1 MKHSARRK
9 KRSMSQKSLLDDRIA
24 ELEKDI
30 AELEAEKAEMKKVEK
45 QLAAMNVELSLEK
58 KSEELYGKDLIG
70 TTKIAELEKAIEEL
84 KAENEEKEMQLA
96 AMNVEL
102 PLEKESELLDEHGK
116 EPDEKDLLNKLLM
129 ATRRKNFAN
138 AIQRFLSLA
147 DAMDKDIRERLEA
160 TQENLDKIDK
170 INKEVEKEREKDFDK
185 IDQEEE
191 KVKKRL
197 DRIKATIREYTPY
210 S

>member
-1 MKHSARRK
+1 M
-9 KRSMSQKSLLDDRIA
+9 LDDRIA

-30 AELEAEKAEMKKVEK
+30 AELEAEKAELKKVEK
-45 QLAAMNVELSLEK
+45 QLAAMNVELSQDMP
-58 KSEELYGKDLIG
+58 GP
-70 TTKIAELEKAIEEL
+70 TKIAELEKAIEEL

-129 ATRRKNFAN
+129 ATRKNFAN
-138 AIQRFLSLA
+138 ALQRFLSLA

-170 INKEVEKEREKDFDK
+170 INKEVEK
-185 IDQEEE
+185 
-191 KVKKRL
+191 RL
-197 DRIKATIREYTPY
+197 HRIKATIREYTPY

>member
-1 MKHSARRK
+1 M
-9 KRSMSQKSLLDDRIA
+9 LDDRIA

-30 AELEAEKAEMKKVEK
+30 AELEAEKAELKKVEK
-45 QLAAMNVELSLEK
+45 QLAAMNVEK
-58 KSEELYGKDLIG
+58 KSEELDEKDLLW
-70 TTKIAELEKAIEEL
+70 TTKIAELEKAIKEL
-84 KAENEEKEMQLA
+84 KAENEEMQLA

-129 ATRRKNFAN
+129 ATRKNFAN
-138 AIQRFLSLA
+138 ALQRFLSLA

-170 INKEVEKEREKDFDK
+170 INQEVEKEREKDFDK

-197 DRIKATIREYTPY
+197 DRIKATIREYTPQWGPPH

>member
-1 MKHSARRK
+1 M
-9 KRSMSQKSLLDDRIA
+9 L
-24 ELEKDI
+24 
-30 AELEAEKAEMKKVEK
+30 
-45 QLAAMNVELSLEK
+45 
-58 KSEELYGKDLIG
+58 GP
-70 TTKIAELEKAIEEL
+70 TKIAELEKAIEEL

-129 ATRRKNFAN
+129 ATRKNFAN

-170 INKEVEKEREKDFDK
+170 INKEVEKETLDK
-185 IDQEEE
+185 IDKIHKEVE
-191 KVKKRL
+191 KRL
-197 DRIKATIREYTPY
+197 HTAQATIREYTPY

>member
-1 MKHSARRK
+1 M
-9 KRSMSQKSLLDDRIA
+9 LDDRIA

-58 KSEELYGKDLIG
+58 KSEELDEKDLLG

-84 KAENEEKEMQLA
+84 KAENEEMQLA
-96 AMNVEL
+96 AMN
-102 PLEKESELLDEHGK
+102 EKEPELFDELIELGK
-116 EPDEKDLLNKLLM
+116 DFDEILKDLLGDAK
-129 ATRRKNFAN
+129 KNFAN
-138 AIQRFLSLA
+138 ALQRFLSLA

-170 INKEVEKEREKDFDK
+170 INKEVEK
-185 IDQEEE
+185 
-191 KVKKRL
+191 RL
-197 DRIKATIREYTPY
+197 HRIKATIREYTPY

>member
-1 MKHSARRK
+1 
-9 KRSMSQKSLLDDRIA
+9 MSQKSLLDDRIA

-30 AELEAEKAEMKKVEK
+30 AELEAEKAELKKVEK
-45 QLAAMNVELSLEK
+45 QLAAMNVELSQDMP
-58 KSEELYGKDLIG
+58 GP
-70 TTKIAELEKAIEEL
+70 TKIAELEKAIEEL
-84 KAENEEKEMQLA
+84 KAENEEMQLA
-96 AMNVEL
+96 AMNEEL

-129 ATRRKNFAN
+129 AIRKNFAN
-138 AIQRFLSLA
+138 ALQRFLSLA

-170 INKEVEKEREKDFDK
+170 INKEVEK
-185 IDQEEE
+185 
-191 KVKKRL
+191 RL
-197 DRIKATIREYTPY
+197 HRIKATIREYTPY

>member
-1 MKHSARRK
+1 
-9 KRSMSQKSLLDDRIA
+9 MSQKSLLDDRIA

-45 QLAAMNVELSLEK
+45 QLAAMNVELSQDMP
-58 KSEELYGKDLIG
+58 GP
-70 TTKIAELEKAIEEL
+70 TKIAELEKAIEEL
-84 KAENEEKEMQLA
+84 KAENEEMQLA
-96 AMNVEL
+96 AMNEEL

-129 ATRRKNFAN
+129 ATRKNFAN
-138 AIQRFLSLA
+138 ALQRFLSLA

-170 INKEVEKEREKDFDK
+170 INKEVEKETLDK
-185 IDQEEE
+185 IDKIHKEVE
-191 KVKKRL
+191 KRL
-197 DRIKATIREYTPY
+197 HTAQATIREYTPY